1 MSNSKL
7 FAKSIRSTMNREE
20 WNMPIQN
27 GHEIEQL
34 SKVSYD
40 LEEATRDAR
49 NSADI
54 EVIKELQQ
62 QLREVQEQIQEA
74 RGKAINGSGTSTE
87 PLFNAQ
93 LRVEECQHELKRV
106 VTNLETF
113 EDNVSP

>member
-1 MSNSKL
+1 MSISQLFTKSNS
-7 FAKSIRSTMNREE
+7 ITMNREE

-34 SKVSYD
+34 SKISYE

-49 NSADI
+49 NTADI
-54 EVIKELQQ
+54 HVMKELQQ
-62 QLREVQEQIQEA
+62 QLREVQEQIQNT
-74 RGKAINGSGTSTE
+74 RGKTINGSGTSIE

-93 LRVEECQHELKRV
+93 LRVEECQHELKRAL
-106 VTNLETF
+106 TNLEAL